1 MSSGAAWVAGMKA
14 LQGNSQEVRSS
25 RIRED
30 RKSPAMKCA
39 DLRRRVGAI
48 FGQDAINCVEIHPF
62 QVSSGASIDPFKLE
76 EFLAKKHPDFPKEDE
91 ANPDAECDSI
101 KEFIAKKYSPEIAD
115 WVEASI

>member
-1 MSSGAAWVAGMKA
+1 MSSGAAWVVGMKA

-25 RIRED
+25 RIPENK
-30 RKSPAMKCA
+30 KSPAMKCA

-48 FGQDAINCVEIHPF
+48 FGQGAVDCVEIHPSF
-62 QVSSGASIDPFKLE
+62 GITIDPFKLE

-101 KEFIAKKYSPEIAD
+101 REFIAKKYSPEVAD